1 MSQSTRSTRA
11 RGHDIVE
18 RVDDPEKTLRQ
29 NRRRRAAMDSS
40 EIGLQDNAAPDNAP
54 AQADVNVPPAAPAY
68 PPITP
73 PAADLRAAAS
83 TRTVAGTAPPAKAEQ
98 REQRA
103 DQKDDAG
110 DVQNAPPQAPDSTDT
125 VGTSVRDLLLRLQDA
140 GSLQADQLPDLQSAL
155 AEFLNSS
162 PTKVPAADGG
172 EAESQSATA
181 QKKTTKSPR
190 NQLPV
195 TQANVKSLIESEVTR
210 QLQYKAPDST
220 DIVNTLRADDGFK
233 DVLREMMVET
243 WPRFCAPNQTEG
255 QSIVQDEIARQ
266 VEGLLPNWTELI
278 TEAMHTDELLAE
290 FNTAVAN
297 ATTHAFDR
305 DSNVE

>member
-1 MSQSTRSTRA
+1 
-11 RGHDIVE
+11 
-18 RVDDPEKTLRQ
+18 
-29 NRRRRAAMDSS
+29 MDSS

-54 AQADVNVPPAAPAY
+54 AQADANVPPAAPAY

-73 PAADLRAAAS
+73 PAADLWAAAS
-83 TRTVAGTAPPAKAEQ
+83 TRTVAGTAPPADSEQ

-103 DQKDDAG
+103 DQKDDAD

-140 GSLQADQLPDLQSAL
+140 GSLQAEQLPGLQSAL

-195 TQANVKSLIESEVTR
+195 TQANVKSLIQSKVTS

-220 DIVNTLRADDGFK
+220 DIVDALRTDEGYK
-233 DVLREMMVET
+233 DALQEAISAL
-243 WPRFCAPNQTEG
+243 WPRLFAAHQT
-255 QSIVQDEIARQ
+255 
-266 VEGLLPNWTELI
+266 
-278 TEAMHTDELLAE
+278 
-290 FNTAVAN
+290 
-297 ATTHAFDR
+297 
-305 DSNVE
+305 